1 MCTTCGCS
9 SDTHDDHDHAH
20 AHDGSDHGHVHG
32 KSKTISLQAEVLAK
46 SQRLADQNRGW
57 LQRHG
62 VTMINVMSSPGAG
75 KTTLLE
81 KLVRKTSPRAVM
93 VIEGDQATS
102 YDADRI
108 RAAGAR
114 AVQVNTGTGCHLDPH
129 MVAHAL
135 DDLAPPRGAL
145 VIVENVGN
153 LVCPALFDLG
163 ESERIVLLS
172 TPEGDDKPRKY
183 PHMFAS
189 ASLVVVTKSD
199 LLPYVPFDLAK
210 CRAALAE
217 VCPRAEVLTLS
228 STTGEG
234 LDALVGWL
242 ARGPAANESAARAT
256 EVAP

>member
-9 SDTHDDHDHAH
+9 AETHDHDHD
-20 AHDGSDHGHVHG
+20 HDHHDHDHGTHTHG
-32 KSKTISLQAEVLAK
+32 TTLTLEANVLAK

-62 VTMINVMSSPGAG
+62 VAMVNVMSSPGAG

-81 KLVRKTSPRAVM
+81 ALVRKISRPVM

-102 YDADRI
+102 FDADRI

-135 DDLAPPRGAL
+135 EDLAPPRGAL
-145 VIVENVGN
+145 VVVENVGN

-163 ESERIVLLS
+163 EGARIVLLS
-172 TPEGDDKPRKY
+172 TPEGDDKPKKY

-189 ASLVVVTKSD
+189 ASLVVVTKAD
-199 LLPYVPFDLAK
+199 LLPYVPFDLGR

-217 VCPRAEVLTLS
+217 VCPRAEILTLS
-228 STTGEG
+228 ATTGDG
-234 LDALVGWL
+234 VDALLGWL
-242 ARGPAANESAARAT
+242 ERRHTRPADV
-256 EVAP
+256 VAP